1 MIEIYADGALL
12 FSTERDEAAY
22 TILSPSLKPD
32 INGAG
37 SLTFV
42 LPPGNGMHGGIQK
55 LKSIIT
61 YEEDGK
67 VLFRGRVLDDERDFY
82 NQKNVYCEGD
92 RSFLLDSLSKPY
104 TYYGTV
110 HDYFRKLVAEHNS
123 QVEADKRFTVGEITA
138 IAASATMEAQ
148 DDTYAD
154 TSSRMETRLLGAYG
168 GYIRTRTEG
177 GTTYLDWL
185 TKTGDANGQDI
196 EFSVNMLDLKDKMD
210 ASDVFTV
217 LIPLGANNIGEDGE
231 YTQPV
236 NIASVNGGLDYI
248 QDDEAV
254 ALYGKIWRTQ
264 TWSNEEDPAKLLE
277 KAKAYMKMGAA
288 LQTLTLKAVDMHF
301 TDASKKKIW
310 VGDFVHIL
318 SDPHGLDI
326 TMQCVQMEVDP
337 FNPEKTTYTFG
348 EPPRTLTENF
358 IQTRE
363 GVDSLTGGGRGG
375 GGGRGIKEE
384 ASDILRWAKIQVDED
399 KAKISLLAGEKFED
413 IDGTKSL
420 KEAYVD
426 IDGARSKIA
435 MVAGQSY
442 ESIDG
447 SKTLNKA
454 YIDIEGA
461 KSKISLVAGQE
472 FDAIDGTKTITGA
485 YLAIDGQNSVIESKV
500 SKDGVI
506 SSINQSAEA
515 VTINASKINLNGYV
529 TASQL
534 TSELAALE
542 NGIASEMYIGHLSC
556 GTFTIGGTSISF
568 DSQTVCYGGSVSAGS
583 TSASYSVKSGGE
595 TIGSVIIPSSWTFK
609 PSTTKIYYLS
619 WE

>member
-1 MIEIYADGALL
+1 MITIYADGALL

-55 LKSIIT
+55 LKTIIT

-104 TYYGTV
+104 TYSGTV
-110 HDYFRKLVAEHNS
+110 QDYFRKLVAEHNS

-138 IAASATMEAQ
+138 ISASATMEAQ

-248 QDDEAV
+248 QDDEAM

-375 GGGRGIKEE
+375 GGGRKSIQEE
-384 ASDILRWAKIQVDED
+384 AQDIIRWAKIMVDE
-399 KAKISLLAGEKFED
+399 ANANINLNAGEINKIEGRVSQAEID
-413 IDGTKSL
+413 IDGVNAQIVL
-420 KEAYVD
+420 KASQTTVD
-426 IDGARSKIA
+426 ELGERVTSAEIEIDGANSEIRLKADKTYVDNLIA
-435 MVAGQSY
+435 QSI
-442 ESIDG
+442 EAAIADVSATFADSI
-447 SKTLNKA
+447 STE
-454 YIDIEGA
+454 Y
-461 KSKISLVAGQE
+461 LVASTYATFNCPINYQGDAVKKTTVPVVTSFTQASGQTAPTTE
-472 FDAIDGTKTITGA
+472 FTFLLTASWADTAQTIAAGETKT
-485 YLAIDGQNSVIESKV
+485 
-500 SKDGVI
+500 
-506 SSINQSAEA
+506 
-515 VTINASKINLNGYV
+515 
-529 TASQL
+529 
-534 TSELAALE
+534 
-542 NGIASEMYIGHLSC
+542 
-556 GTFTIGGTSISF
+556 F
-568 DSQTVCYGGSVSAGS
+568 
-583 TSASYSVKSGGE
+583 
-595 TIGSVIIPSSWTFK
+595 
-609 PSTTKIYYLS
+609 
-619 WE
+619 